1 MFGNQQNNQNNNM
14 PGSQQNNIMFGN
26 QQNSQNNNMPGSQ
39 QNNMMFGNQQNGI
52 MPGKQQN
59 QQNNA
64 MFGDPQAN
72 AFQANAIVND
82 VKKPKNDNLGMIQ
95 IVGGLI
101 IFTALMI
108 FAILQFTASDN
119 SVSTGGAFVSGD
131 AFKQSSE
138 PEKKPK
144 MRTASTQM
152 NKRDSIDLFEKTNDA
167 YFAEQRKAAEAEE
180 AERKARLM
188 GGNNKNSGVK
198 VAGAENQEG
207 EPAAKTA
214 KKSSKKKAKQETLI
228 PRMTLGTSRTNT
240 SLSTQKNQQGQ
251 GGAGAAGAVQGME
264 GMPDL
269 SNLPAGAGVDTDQL
283 NKLMQQAGQQ
293 GGQ

>member
-1 MFGNQQNNQNNNM
+1 MLGNQQNQQNNNM
-14 PGSQQNNIMFGN
+14 PGG
-26 QQNSQNNNMPGSQ
+26 
-39 QNNMMFGNQQNGI
+39 
-52 MPGKQQN
+52 QQN

-72 AFQANAIVND
+72 VFQTNAVVND
-82 VKKPKNDNLGMIQ
+82 VKKGKSDSMGMIQ

-101 IFTALMI
+101 LFTALMI
-108 FAILQFTASDN
+108 FAILQFTATDN

-138 PEKKPK
+138 PAKKPK

-188 GGNNKNSGVK
+188 GGNKNAGVK
-198 VAGAENQEG
+198 TAEADNPEG
-207 EPAAKTA
+207 EPAEKNTKKT
-214 KKSSKKKAKQETLI
+214 SKKKAKQETLI
-228 PRMTLGTSRTNT
+228 PRMTLGTNRTNIGGF
-240 SLSTQKNQQGQ
+240 SSQKDQQQGQ
-251 GGAGAAGAVQGME
+251 KGAAGAAPGME

-283 NKLMQQAGQQ
+283 NKLMQQAGQA
-293 GGQ
+293 GQ